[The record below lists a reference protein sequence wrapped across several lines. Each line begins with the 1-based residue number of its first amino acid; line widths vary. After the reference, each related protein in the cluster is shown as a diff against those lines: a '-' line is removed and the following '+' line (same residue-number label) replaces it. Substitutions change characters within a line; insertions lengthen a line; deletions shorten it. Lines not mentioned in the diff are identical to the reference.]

1 MSRKKDDKYK
11 PHDKRERH
19 DRQGHSEKPG
29 YAGYS
34 GFRAFMESSIV
45 PHKASRRASLPYRNV
60 MDLAKALCKT
70 CRQRRAS
77 YAAGVI
83 MALPGIIQTFQPDE
97 SGRNSPASCKLREQD
112 QQSSSS
118 TLSIYAS
125 SQAAPGSAGSASSP
139 HQSHESHCPHRAGHQ
154 QPAGKYRKHSKRR
167 RVSTRSASVSAV
179 SIGDSSASTNACIS
193 ANTTVMKSAA
203 TPPTIP
209 PPTTTS
215 ASPRPLSESRR
226 PSYHSRNPSSS
237 SLMGGGG
244 AGSGGSGAS
253 ASALPLA
260 DPISRSVSMT
270 SVNSCDFP
278 EHRHL
283 HHHHQ
288 CLTGGPGIAVSNRG
302 LQQQIT
308 QQSAAQLSFIV
319 TGPASGAIVV
329 EREDLLALTHDVRN
343 FKEALGKLKHVFVTE
358 RERLNNTELL
368 VSAHERLGEVLRIL
382 REILQKYSPIQSS
395 VLLLSASNLI
405 QNVKNYNYEESDS
418 AIENN
423 SQMIYDAID
432 QLALAFS
439 SRVSEYLMGDLDTN
453 AGKARSCENIASP
466 DSDHPRGYES
476 VSLTAQDVD
485 ARLMRLNEGV
495 ECALRRAK
503 VWSKYAK
510 DVMTYV
516 EKRAQLEAEHA
527 RNLLKLAQTM
537 RPLLK
542 EESFLPFQSIYCT
555 AIDQDLDNANN
566 CLSNCTLLHD
576 HKFVEPLAAGRNEHD
591 KMRKQIKEA
600 WQRELKKMQDADSNV
615 RKCRLLYIQRQHEY
629 EKARER
635 GTDETIDPQK
645 AEQKAEKRRKAEE
658 EILVKVREA
667 EAAYK
672 ATIVEANDAAAS
684 IEKTKADVLK
694 QVRELIV
701 QCDNTMKAVTVAYF
715 QLQHSVTAP
724 APVQFQTLCES
735 SRLYEPGSQYTEF
748 VKRIPMP
755 MAGSK
760 PERPQY
766 TFEPYRSEAEMGS
779 DENLARAGLQERRLS
794 TDEKIKRALW
804 PSSHSDSR
812 PSQATVQTRPSNAC
826 QSITSD
832 SDSVSSNRSRDTSPT
847 ASPHL
852 AGHTSHTGHG
862 MVHASSGDEL
872 EADTV
877 EAGAGVNRKMCLSR
891 AAETHNFR
899 KLKTPSR
906 CRECDSYVYFQG
918 VECSECGLSSHK
930 KCLETLA
937 IQCGHKR
944 LPRRMT
950 TFGVDLVDHAQFSF
964 NASENNV
971 EDVPFIVKKCVKE
984 NDKRGCSVQGIYRVS
999 AAKSKVEKLCQCFE
1013 NGAELVDLSD
1023 YHPNVIA
1030 NVLKLYLRQLPE
1042 PLLTYNLY
1050 PEFIAIA
1057 KEFPSN
1063 REDSTA
1069 AVGIL
1074 RKTAKNLPRVH
1085 YSTLDNLLK
1094 HLRRIASNSE
1104 SNHMPASNLGIVFGP
1119 TLLRTREG
1127 SASLSNLVDTVHQ
1140 SRVIE
1145 LLITY
1150 VDEIFDTDMR
1160 DKSVSD
1166 LLNFHKLSVDSASVP
1181 RSKSGSFRRRSDRS
1195 GSRRG
1200 NKPSSKD
1207 DFKLD
1212 SARRE
1217 SAKEGVGLLSAT
1229 SATNITSAL
1238 QGISSSSHDL
1248 NTSLQSAIIN
1258 GTPNT
1263 SLAPSAINV
1272 NTHRTINTSDKN
1284 TSSLRSNVAVTSP
1297 KLAEKKIAPSVA
1309 GKYRQ
1314 SVCCQHLHICLPI
1327 YKNRFQ

>member
-1 MSRKKDDKYK
+1 M
-11 PHDKRERH
+11 
-19 DRQGHSEKPG
+19 
-29 YAGYS
+29 
-34 GFRAFMESSIV
+34 
-45 PHKASRRASLPYRNV
+45 
-60 MDLAKALCKT
+60 
-70 CRQRRAS
+70 
-77 YAAGVI
+77 
-83 MALPGIIQTFQPDE
+83 
-97 SGRNSPASCKLREQD
+97 
-112 QQSSSS
+112 
-118 TLSIYAS
+118 
-125 SQAAPGSAGSASSP
+125 
-139 HQSHESHCPHRAGHQ
+139 
-154 QPAGKYRKHSKRR
+154 
-167 RVSTRSASVSAV
+167 
-179 SIGDSSASTNACIS
+179 
-193 ANTTVMKSAA
+193 
-203 TPPTIP
+203 
-209 PPTTTS
+209 
-215 ASPRPLSESRR
+215 
-226 PSYHSRNPSSS
+226 
-237 SLMGGGG
+237 
-244 AGSGGSGAS
+244 
-253 ASALPLA
+253 
-260 DPISRSVSMT
+260 
-270 SVNSCDFP
+270 
-278 EHRHL
+278 
-283 HHHHQ
+283 
-288 CLTGGPGIAVSNRG
+288 
-302 LQQQIT
+302 
-308 QQSAAQLSFIV
+308 
-319 TGPASGAIVV
+319 
-329 EREDLLALTHDVRN
+329 
-343 FKEALGKLKHVFVTE
+343 
-358 RERLNNTELL
+358 
-368 VSAHERLGEVLRIL
+368 
-382 REILQKYSPIQSS
+382 
-395 VLLLSASNLI
+395 
-405 QNVKNYNYEESDS
+405 
-418 AIENN
+418 
-423 SQMIYDAID
+423 
-432 QLALAFS
+432 
-439 SRVSEYLMGDLDTN
+439 
-453 AGKARSCENIASP
+453 
-466 DSDHPRGYES
+466 
-476 VSLTAQDVD
+476 
-485 ARLMRLNEGV
+485 
-495 ECALRRAK
+495 
-503 VWSKYAK
+503 
-510 DVMTYV
+510 
-516 EKRAQLEAEHA
+516 LEAEHA

-591 KMRKQIKEA
+591 KMRKQIKET
-600 WQRELKKMQDADSNV
+600 WQRELKKMQEADSNV
-615 RKCRLLYIQRQHEY
+615 RKCRLLYVQRQHEY

-635 GTDETIDPQK
+635 GTDEAMDPQK

-658 EILVKVREA
+658 EMLVKAREA

-672 ATIVEANDAAAS
+672 ASVVEANDAAAS
-684 IEKTKADVLK
+684 IERTKADVLR
-694 QVRELIV
+694 QVRELIG

-755 MAGSK
+755 ALNSK

-766 TFEPYRSEAEMGS
+766 VFELYRSEVEMGS

-812 PSQATVQTRPSNAC
+812 PFQATVQTRPSNAY
-826 QSITSD
+826 QSMTSD
-832 SDSVSSNRSRDTSPT
+832 SDSVSSNKSRDTSPT
-847 ASPHL
+847 ASPQL
-852 AGHTSHTGHG
+852 AGHMGHGGHG

-877 EAGAGVNRKMCLSR
+877 ETGVGVNRKMCLSR
-891 AAETHNFR
+891 AAETHSFR

-918 VECSECGLSSHK
+918 VECSECGLSAHK

-950 TFGVDLVDHAQFSF
+950 TFGVDLIDHAQFTFST
-964 NASENNV
+964 SEDNV

-984 NDKRGCSVQGIYRVS
+984 NDKRGCNVQGIYRVS

-1063 REDSTA
+1063 REDSMA

-1085 YSTLDNLLK
+1085 YSTLASLLK
-1094 HLRRIASNSE
+1094 HLRKVASNSE
-1104 SNHMPASNLGIVFGP
+1104 ANNMPASNLGIVFGP

-1166 LLNFHKLSVDSASVP
+1166 LLNFQKLSVDSVSVP
-1181 RSKSGSFRRRSDRS
+1181 RSKSGSFRRKSDRS

-1207 DFKLD
+1207 DSKLD
-1212 SARRE
+1212 AVRKE
-1217 SAKEGVGLLSAT
+1217 NAKESGGLLSAT
-1229 SATNITSAL
+1229 SATSITAASY
-1238 QGISSSSHDL
+1238 GMSSVSHDL
-1248 NTSLQSAIIN
+1248 NTSGLTAIISSSAGGN
-1258 GTPNT
+1258 GLLRTSHAVIPLAVNSHTTVSTTPSNTT
-1263 SLAPSAINV
+1263 SLVANANEL
-1272 NTHRTINTSDKN
+1272 K
-1284 TSSLRSNVAVTSP
+1284 VAVTSP
-1297 KLAEKKIAPSVA
+1297 KVAEKNVHATLSLPPETSKNKEESSRAEWRSTGGAGVDVGSVSAGLRSTTSNSLNIGKEPPTKAASMAELRRQFFESPAASLDVSPATAAGLAAAAPVEMENDKSLKVA
-1309 GKYRQ
+1309 ATTEKAPKDAALKAPNGDSDQEGHGQRGGQSEVQASSLLYSSCCRSSSLNRQ
-1314 SVCCQHLHICLPI
+1314 TDGAHDRATCTHNEGNSHNCHSCPSSTDPANPTLKGISLQKLTTYTHLADPQAPLLESERLDLASSLKSHATLRETLSLRKRWFSAGEDCSGAAAANLGTGLNLASISRHALGSISSAVPGHGRRTPGRAGLHAGLQAAGSLQEFGSTVGPDTDLR
-1327 YKNRFQ
+1327 KPRFV